1 MNKALD
7 WVKKNVIIVIL
18 GVVMIA
24 AAVALPIVSSGM
36 VKSIRDEVQ
45 NRLRKTSELKALE
58 NTSVSIVSQVPPGQ
72 NLSQSVVVNAKF
84 LDEYKRLADSQ
95 SADAKRIREAAMNM
109 NKKGRSVLLP
119 ELFPRPPMEQAETLP
134 IEFNRRLTQAY
145 EKLLK
150 DVRAGMP
157 PSLESMSEDLQ
168 KAQARFLDQRLRK
181 SSRSELS
188 SEELTQLTEELSR
201 HRLAKYAEAA
211 QAIGIYASPAELNV
225 PVWDPRSSRSMTEL
239 FGWQWQYW
247 VTSDVLMALASAN
260 KEATSVIDAPVK
272 RVLMIQLAGARAASS
287 SNQES
292 PSSMGMGMG
301 SGDSSQPPA
310 GAGSAEPAADA
321 SAPVIDVK
329 AEAPTDYAASFTG
342 RKTNPL
348 YDVQYVDVSVVVETA
363 RIPDVIDALSSY
375 NFITVVDMAVMP
387 ARPYEAIRDGFF
399 YGNELTSVL
408 DIRLE
413 TIWFREW
420 TVPFMPSSF
429 LALRNR

>member
-1 MNKALD
+1 MNKVLD
-7 WVKKNVIIVIL
+7 WVKKNVIIVVL

-36 VKSIRDEVQ
+36 VKSVRDEVQ

-72 NLSQSVVVNAKF
+72 NLSQSVVVNARF

-119 ELFPRPPMEQAETLP
+119 ELFPRPPMEQTETLP

-181 SSRSELS
+181 NHRSELS

-225 PVWDPRSSRSMTEL
+225 PVWDPRSSRSLTEL

-260 KEATSVIDAPVK
+260 KQATSVIDAPVK
-272 RVLMIQLAGARAASS
+272 RVLMIHLAGARAGSS
-287 SNQES
+287 SGQES
-292 PSSMGMGMG
+292 PAGTGMGMG
-301 SGDSSQPPA
+301 SDSPQPPA
-310 GAGSAEPAADA
+310 GAGSAEPAAG
-321 SAPVIDVK
+321 APALVIDPK

-348 YDVQYVDVSVVVETA
+348 YDVQYVDVSIVVETA

-375 NFITVVDMAVMP
+375 NFITVLDMAVMP